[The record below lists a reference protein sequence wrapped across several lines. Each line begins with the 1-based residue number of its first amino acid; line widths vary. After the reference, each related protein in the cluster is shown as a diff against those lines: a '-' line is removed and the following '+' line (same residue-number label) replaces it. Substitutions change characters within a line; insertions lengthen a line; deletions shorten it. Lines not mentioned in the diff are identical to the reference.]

1 MVVVEVALLILVGN
15 FLRAKISS
23 ILLFDYQKVF
33 PTSLKIAM
41 FLSLQ
46 ESRANVI
53 RFYGVVVVVATMC
66 EDSVWGKFG
75 LMPGCLVECY

>member
-75 LMPGCLVECY
+75 LMPGCLVESY

>member
-1 MVVVEVALLILVGN
+1 MVVEVALLILVGN

-75 LMPGCLVECY
+75 LMPGCLVESY

>member
-1 MVVVEVALLILVGN
+1 MEVALLILVGN

-66 EDSVWGKFG
+66 EDSVWNKFG
-75 LMPGCLVECY
+75 LMLGCLVESY

>member
-66 EDSVWGKFG
+66 EDSVCGKFG
-75 LMPGCLVECY
+75 LMPGCLVESY

>member
-41 FLSLQ
+41 FLSFQ

-75 LMPGCLVECY
+75 LMPGCLVESY